1 MRVPPTRSEIF
12 VVLTLDLYMDI
23 REYTAEDWP
32 RLCEIHD
39 AARLDE
45 LRLSVGEAAFLTLE
59 QTAKNEGLFDASVF
73 VAEVSGRVEGF
84 VAFSQDEL
92 TWLYV
97 HPSSYRHG
105 IGRALLRHAIE
116 HAGNH
121 VSAEVLEGNEPALQ
135 LYLSEGFSIVKK
147 AKGRLVGNEAFE
159 ASGYILE
166 RRKNEPTGVKRLKLC
181 KFVVSTLVLPRSI
194 E

>member
-1 MRVPPTRSEIF
+1 ME
-12 VVLTLDLYMDI
+12 I
-23 REYTAEDWP
+23 REYTPEDWP

-45 LRLSVGEAAFLTLE
+45 LRPSVGEAAFLTLE
-59 QTAKNEGLFDASVF
+59 QTAENEGLFDASVF

-84 VAFSQDEL
+84 VAFSPDEL

-97 HPSSYRHG
+97 DPSVYRRG

-116 HAGNH
+116 RADDHF
-121 VSAEVLEGNEPALQ
+121 STEVLVGNEPALQ
-135 LYLSEGFSIVKK
+135 LYLSEGFSITEK
-147 AKGRLVGNEAFE
+147 ADGRLTGNDAFE

-166 RRKNEPTGVKRLKLC
+166 RRKHTPAAEEICL
-181 KFVVSTLVLPRSI
+181 
-194 E
+194 